1 MTALRGQVTNGV
13 HGLSPQH
20 LHLSTSTAREGV
32 SPRRDGS
39 ILTSDL
45 GQFYGSSEL
54 LVIPPSNG
62 YTTRQRILE
71 VFRAM
76 AFDPGFLLPEA
87 TVLRFDSIMAE
98 PTGGFTVVVAT
109 VQNTAACPTC
119 QQPMTRLHSHYT
131 RTIADLP

>member
-54 LVIPPSNG
+54 FGDSSIERIYYKATYSWRYSGQWPLILVFCFLTPRRCALIP
-62 YTTRQRILE
+62 
-71 VFRAM
+71 
-76 AFDPGFLLPEA
+76 
-87 TVLRFDSIMAE
+87 
-98 PTGGFTVVVAT
+98 
-109 VQNTAACPTC
+109 
-119 QQPMTRLHSHYT
+119 
-131 RTIADLP
+131 